1 MARSVPLA
9 PQGQS
14 ARDGHNARVRPDGI
28 TPQRARP
35 ASLPPHAPLPEY
47 YSNEDEHER
56 FVRQMFDATAVDYE
70 RVERLLAWGSGSWYR
85 RQALRRAGLKQG
97 MQVLDV
103 GTGTGLLARQAL
115 ELCGA
120 QGSLI
125 GVDPSAGMMA
135 QASLPRASMLQ
146 GRAEALPCV
155 DAASD
160 FLCMGYA
167 LRHLSDLDQALSEF
181 LRVLR
186 PGGRLLMLEIT
197 RPRSTLARWAL
208 KGYMRTLVPVAARL
222 VTQRA
227 DTATLWRYYWDTI
240 EACIAP
246 SQVLEAMRRAGFV
259 EIDQHVELGIFR
271 EYTAC
276 KPRPA

>member
-1 MARSVPLA
+1 MSKWPS
-9 PQGQS
+9 P
-14 ARDGHNARVRPDGI
+14 RDGHNAGVQPDRI

-35 ASLPPHAPLPEY
+35 AGLPPHPPLSEY

-56 FVRQMFDATAVDYE
+56 FVRRMFDATAVDYE
-70 RVERLLAWGSGSWYR
+70 RIERLLAWGTGSWYR
-85 RQALRRAGLKQG
+85 RQALRRAGLKEG

-103 GTGTGLLARQAL
+103 GTGTGLLAREAL
-115 ELCGA
+115 VLCGTR
-120 QGSLI
+120 GSLI

-135 QASLPRASMLQ
+135 QAHLPRATMLH
-146 GRAEALPCV
+146 GRAEALPCA
-155 DAASD
+155 DAVSD

-167 LRHLSDLDQALSEF
+167 LRHLSDVDRALSEF

-197 RPRSTLARWAL
+197 RPRGALAQWAL

-222 VTQRA
+222 VTHHA
-227 DTATLWRYYWDTI
+227 DTAMLWRYYWDTI

-246 SQVLEAMRRAGFV
+246 SEVLDAMRRAGFV
-259 EIDQHVELGIFR
+259 EIDQHLELGIFR
-271 EYTAC
+271 EYTAG
-276 KPRPA
+276 KPGPA